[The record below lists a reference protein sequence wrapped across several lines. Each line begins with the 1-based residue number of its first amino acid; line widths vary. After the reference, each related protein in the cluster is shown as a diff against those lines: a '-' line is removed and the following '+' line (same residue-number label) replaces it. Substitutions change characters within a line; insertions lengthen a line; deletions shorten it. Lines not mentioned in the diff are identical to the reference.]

1 MFQGVEGGLTRGG
14 PVPGQVF
21 LCEVDQGVGNIRVI
35 RDKSLV
41 NVTRDVHLVGRAKP
55 DCLRG
60 RYSRGD
66 ASSSSQSY
74 VARSKV

>member
-41 NVTRDVHLVGRAKP
+41 KVGEAKERVNILGFSGGWPACDTVKLDKGVHG
-55 DCLRG
+55 
-60 RYSRGD
+60 
-66 ASSSSQSY
+66 
-74 VARSKV
+74 